1 MTLPHVQ
8 GDSGGRNEWVCT
20 DLVVPV
26 WTRFKVTFISIQS
39 CEYKEQELAQK
50 KGPDVNATI

>member
-39 CEYKEQELAQK
+39 CEYKEKELAQK
-50 KGPDVNATI
+50 KGP